1 MKITGITD
9 RGRVRRE
16 NQDAFYTWQ
25 GDGAALGVVCDGMG
39 GAQAGN
45 VASAIA
51 AQRFVE
57 VLSDMPGQP
66 PQRLKRALELANT
79 AVFQR
84 SRSDPS
90 CRGMGT
96 TLVAAFAKEDVAHIL
111 NVGDSRC
118 YHLSA
123 GSVRQVS
130 RDHSLV
136 EELVALGRI
145 TPEQARVHP
154 NRNIITRALGTEHQI
169 QGDLFVVE
177 LHPGDR
183 LLLCS
188 DGLSN
193 EVEDRELLSLM
204 APTLEESCQSL
215 LALALERGAPDNVT
229 VVLLEAEE
237 AAENVTNERQS
248 DQ

>member
-1 MKITGITD
+1 MKIAGITH

-25 GDGAALGVVCDGMG
+25 GPDCALGLVCDGMG

-57 VLSDMPGQP
+57 VLSTMPGLP
-66 PQRLKRALELANT
+66 PQRMKRALELANT

-84 SRSDPS
+84 SRSDPA

-96 TLVAAFAKEDVAHIL
+96 TLVAAFAREDEAHIL

-118 YHLSA
+118 YRLSA
-123 GSVRQVS
+123 EGIRQVS

-145 TPEQARVHP
+145 TAEEARVHP

-169 QGDLFVVE
+169 RGDLFVE
-177 LHPGDR
+177 ALAPGDR

-193 EVEDRELLSLM
+193 EVEDRELLALM
-204 APTLEESCQSL
+204 AGSLEESCQNL
-215 LALALERGAPDNVT
+215 LQLALDRGAPDNVT
-229 VVLLEAEE
+229 VVLMEAEAPGE
-237 AAENVTNERQS
+237 GAQ
-248 DQ
+248 

>member
-1 MKITGITD
+1 MKISGITD

-25 GDGAALGVVCDGMG
+25 GDGVALGVVCDGMG

-66 PQRLKRALELANT
+66 PQRMKRALELANT

-177 LHPGDR
+177 LRPGDR

-204 APTLEESCQSL
+204 APTLEESCQNL
-215 LALALERGAPDNVT
+215 LRQALDRGAPDNVT

-237 AAENVTNERQS
+237 ETETVAEVRLS